1 MTYAKNRIDFNNLI
15 SFYNMSESVDVLT
28 QDSAGEIVDLK
39 SLIAVGTKTE
49 EQQGLALR
57 AVQMG
62 MAANFCSEISSLH
75 RGLSRAQSVLSK
87 LRDKYFSDVEEVM
100 DTLSPSEVASYMS
113 TIQNQVMGVL
123 ELERKVIQG
132 RELFPTDSLSDMDRK
147 ILRLVSSLRA
157 PEDRAKF
164 MKLIEDNFG
173 DPTKFEDM
181 DDDQDVAI
189 PAAEVE
195 ASVVSDA
202 RIVDDGLTPEGS
214 VACNVPNVST
224 PDVGVPHKKSAPR
237 VEMAVADDEFDGI

>member
-1 MTYAKNRIDFNNLI
+1 
-15 SFYNMSESVDVLT
+15 MSESVDVLT
-28 QDSAGEIVDLK
+28 QESAGEIVDLK

-62 MAANFCSEISSLH
+62 MAANFCSEVSSLH

-113 TIQNQVMGVL
+113 TIQSQVMSVL

-173 DPTKFEDM
+173 DPTKFEDPD

-202 RIVDDGLTPEGS
+202 RIVDDGRTPGGIDFGVASNAPTPE
-214 VACNVPNVST
+214 VEVPR
-224 PDVGVPHKKSAPR
+224 KKSTSRAK
-237 VEMAVADDEFDGI
+237 VEGTAVEDDEFDGI

>member
-1 MTYAKNRIDFNNLI
+1 
-15 SFYNMSESVDVLT
+15 MSESVDVLT
-28 QDSAGEIVDLK
+28 QESAGEIVDLK

-62 MAANFCSEISSLH
+62 MAANFCSEVSSLH

-113 TIQNQVMGVL
+113 TIQSQVMSVL

-173 DPTKFEDM
+173 DPTKFEDPD

-202 RIVDDGLTPEGS
+202 RIVDDGRTSRGTEVSDASNVPTPE
-214 VACNVPNVST
+214 VEVPREKFT
-224 PDVGVPHKKSAPR
+224 PKFTTRAK
-237 VEMAVADDEFDGI
+237 VEDTAVEDDEFDGI